1 MNNLLTMII
10 EKLEKYKNIKIISF
24 DIFDTILFRMVK
36 KPEDIFKIAAK
47 NAIREKS
54 LPDRKS
60 VV

>member
-36 KPEDIFKIAAK
+36 M
-47 NAIREKS
+47 
-54 LPDRKS
+54 L
-60 VV
+60 